1 MFRASCLGHGPQ
13 IIKFNSNPGF
23 LTPKFASSPI
33 HQMPIRMTLSTHRS
47 KRVSGTCCEAARGE
61 RSNHPA
67 KRRQAPLRTTH
78 HTLCVQAHDASVWGR
93 GLRKTVCGR
102 GPQKTVWG
110 WALRKTVCVWG
121 RWKTVRGRGLWKT
134 VRGSGPWKTMQGQDC
149 GKHGHLLTGSDDL
162 NVPPS
167 LFS

>member
-1 MFRASCLGHGPQ
+1 MERELKNKAVFRASCLVHGPQ
-13 IIKFNSNPGF
+13 IVKFNSNPGF

-33 HQMPIRMTLSTHRS
+33 HQTPIRMTLSTHRS
-47 KRVSGTCCEAARGE
+47 KTVSGTCCEAARGE

-78 HTLCVQAHDASVWGR
+78 HTLCVQARDASVRGWGP
-93 GLRKTVCGR
+93 RKTVCG
-102 GPQKTVWG
+102 
-110 WALRKTVCVWG
+110 WG
-121 RWKTVRGRGLWKT
+121 RRKTVRGRGLGGIRDHGKPGG
-134 VRGSGPWKTMQGQDC
+134 VRDC

-162 NVPPS
+162 KVPPS